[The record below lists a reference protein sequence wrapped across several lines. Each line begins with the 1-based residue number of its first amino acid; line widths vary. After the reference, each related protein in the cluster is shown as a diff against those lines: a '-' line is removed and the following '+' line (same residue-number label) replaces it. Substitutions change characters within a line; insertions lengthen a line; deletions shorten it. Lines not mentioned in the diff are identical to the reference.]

1 MTSTPMSNLPWSNT
15 SNAMPD
21 PRTDTQ
27 NHQKLPSL
35 GPVLSTSSESSSYN
49 NVSGA
54 LSHSDSVI
62 LSDAARALLQEGMPA
77 VVILT
82 PPEAEPNPTP
92 LPIPLPEL
100 PLPTE
105 PLPFTGSPQ
114 QGQPT
119 KGQPTQQPTGNP
131 YTGSPSTGQPS
142 GKQVPPLQPWW
153 EQPFTSSPYA
163 GEPQGQQPLGPYSP
177 EGQPYTGKPTG
188 QPTEEPIPADFPP
201 IGPEISSEG
210 LTNILENPLPPLG
223 TQALMNV
230 LDNPDLALGPQGF
243 TDVIRANLVP
253 MTAQQLTNVL
263 EDQTISL
270 GNLEANP
277 ATPQETSLRALYPA
291 TNAHFMQYAFPTNM
305 NSGLMGGAYSL
316 SNATNTNLN
325 ALGNTALMAT
335 GIEANAVLEMPP
347 STLFQN
353 TALPASH
360 TINLLQIPVYTIPSL
375 NTQPPNPDDEDFSRS
390 KLGLFLSEQGEFAQ
404 NMMGED
410 FPALMRSSSAFMP
423 FASQGLAF
431 ALFGKPLR
439 RKFPYYYRRY
449 KRRKPR
455 SSLSDS
461 ARVSVAHDEQAFINA
476 SYEQNHEQ
484 YQKQKR
490 AKQK

>member
-21 PRTDTQ
+21 PRADAQ

-35 GPVLSTSSESSSYN
+35 GPVLSTSSESSSHN
-49 NVSGA
+49 NISEA

-77 VVILT
+77 IVILT
-82 PPEAEPNPTP
+82 PPEAQPNPTP

-105 PLPFTGSPQ
+105 PPPFTRSSQ
-114 QGQPT
+114 Q
-119 KGQPTQQPTGNP
+119 GQPTQQPTGKP
-131 YTGSPSTGQPS
+131 YTGSPSTGQHS

-177 EGQPYTGKPTG
+177 EEQPYTGG
-188 QPTEEPIPADFPP
+188 QPTQQPIRQPAKEPIPADFPP
-201 IGPEISSEG
+201 IGPEISPEG

-270 GNLEANP
+270 RNLEATP
-277 ATPQETSLRALYPA
+277 ASSQETSLRALYPA
-291 TNAHFMQYAFPTNM
+291 TNAHFTQYAFPTNM
-305 NSGLMGGAYSL
+305 NTGLMGGAYSL
-316 SNATNTNLN
+316 SNTTNTTLN
-325 ALGNTALMAT
+325 TLGNTALMAT
-335 GIEANAVLEMPP
+335 GIEASAVLEIPP
-347 STLFQN
+347 SVLFQN
-353 TALPASH
+353 TALPTPH

-375 NTQPPNPDDEDFSRS
+375 NTQPPNPDDEDFSHS

-404 NMMGED
+404 TMMGED
-410 FPALMRSSSAFMP
+410 FPALMRSSSSLMP
-423 FASQGLAF
+423 FASQGLVF

-461 ARVSVAHDEQAFINA
+461 ARVSVAHDEQAF
-476 SYEQNHEQ
+476 
-484 YQKQKR
+484 
-490 AKQK
+490 